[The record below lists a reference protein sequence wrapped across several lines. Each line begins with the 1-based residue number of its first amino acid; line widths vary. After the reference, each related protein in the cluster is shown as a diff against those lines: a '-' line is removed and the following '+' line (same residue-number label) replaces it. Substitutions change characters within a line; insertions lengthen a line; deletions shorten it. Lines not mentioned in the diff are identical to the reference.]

1 MTFRSNS
8 ALEPEEKEQG
18 IDGIKM
24 IIDTGFI
31 QLRYTLEPEEK
42 EQGID
47 GIKMIIDTGFIQLRY
62 TDVLGKFLAKYVF
75 GNKETFD
82 SFFKDG
88 VGVDGSSVKGFASI
102 DDSDM
107 LLVPDRSTVRIFPPS
122 LISSE

>member
-8 ALEPEEKEQG
+8 A
-18 IDGIKM
+18 
-24 IIDTGFI
+24 
-31 QLRYTLEPEEK
+31 LEPEEK

-75 GNKETFD
+75 GNKGTFD

-88 VGVDGSSVKGFASI
+88 IGVDGSSVKGFAVSMI
-102 DDSDM
+102 
-107 LLVPDRSTVRIFPPS
+107 
-122 LISSE
+122 LICYSYQTGLP